1 MGVLQRPV
9 LTPREHEILRLTADG
24 RSAPEIARRLEL
36 SPATVKRHLLSLFEK
51 LGVSDRASAVIA
63 ASEIGLLD

>member
-24 RSAPEIARRLEL
+24 RSAPDIARRLEL

-51 LGVSDRASAVIA
+51 LGASDRASAVST

>member
-24 RSAPEIARRLEL
+24 RSAPDIARRMEL
-36 SPATVKRHLLSLFEK
+36 STATVKRHLLSLFEK
-51 LGVSDRASAVIA
+51 LGVSDRASAVTA